1 MYTVSARKIKTLQI
15 SEMVLSKP
23 QIWYL
28 PSWDVVFDITKA
40 IFKYRSVVFFFL
52 TTAFV
57 TSALRWY
64 AVRSQLAILSV
75 IFAHCTQIQQAS
87 GFPC

>member
-1 MYTVSARKIKTLQI
+1 MLQQFPVRGFRYLISVLYTVSARKIKTLQI

-40 IFKYRSVVFFFL
+40 IFKYRSIGGFF
-52 TTAFV
+52 
-57 TSALRWY
+57 
-64 AVRSQLAILSV
+64 
-75 IFAHCTQIQQAS
+75 
-87 GFPC
+87 